1 MYPGTCRDWISLKG
15 NSFKK
20 KAATYH
26 VTIYC
31 MCSFLSVTLVCPPIG
46 PPGMVLPARQ
56 GTFINLCTTIKK
68 ITYASGLNTSF
79 LHTCRITVTICMSQ
93 FVYLIWYSLW
103 CSWVK
108 EHHGLCCSWE
118 LAEVSINEDGFCSC
132 DTGHGL
138 QVAVMPAVSLH
149 VIVWYEGFASL
160 CQSNYPDH
168 LHFAFHLHISVVTI
182 C

>member
-1 MYPGTCRDWISLKG
+1 MLLYTACVHSSVWLWSVHLLGHQEWCSLHDKELLLTCAPQL
-15 NSFKK
+15 
-20 KAATYH
+20 
-26 VTIYC
+26 
-31 MCSFLSVTLVCPPIG
+31 
-46 PPGMVLPARQ
+46 
-56 GTFINLCTTIKK
+56 KK

-79 LHTCRITVTICMSQ
+79 LHTCRITVTNCMSQ

-103 CSWVK
+103 WSWVK